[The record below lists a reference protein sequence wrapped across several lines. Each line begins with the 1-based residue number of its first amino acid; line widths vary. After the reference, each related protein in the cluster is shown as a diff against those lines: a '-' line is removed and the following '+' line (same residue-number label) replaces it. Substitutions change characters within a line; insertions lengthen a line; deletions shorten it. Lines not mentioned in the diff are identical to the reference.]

1 MAQIVLG
8 IGTSHGPMLSTP
20 PDRWGDRVAAD
31 RTNASQWYK
40 GKTYTFDAL
49 AELRRND
56 HFELQATPD
65 IWRDRHKAC
74 RAALDELAAV
84 FAEARIDIAVIVG
97 NDQMEMFSDVFIPAL
112 AVYRGEIIPNE
123 YPSEERIARLPP
135 GIGVSVPGHV
145 PPEGAFYP
153 GHPELAKQIIEQAM
167 RDNFDVAALGKLPQ
181 GCPYIPHAFGFIY
194 RQIMKDKVV
203 PSVPVVLNTF
213 YPPNQPSVTRCY
225 SFGKSLLA
233 AIESWDS
240 DARVALISSGGLT
253 HFVID
258 EEIDQ
263 AFFDAVKSRKIE
275 KLADMG
281 EGIFQSGTSEIKNWV
296 PLAGAMAELGYPATI
311 VDYVPCYRS
320 EAGTGNAMGFVYWK
334 PQAG

>member
-20 PDRWGDRVAAD
+20 PDRWGERVPAD
-31 RTNASQWYK
+31 RTTQQWYK
-40 GKTYTFDAL
+40 GKQYSFDDL
-49 AELRRND
+49 AELRRDD
-56 HFELQATPD
+56 HFERQAVPE
-65 IWRDRHKAC
+65 IWKERHTAC

-84 FAEARIDIAVIVG
+84 FADARIDVAVIVG
-97 NDQMEMFSDVFIPAL
+97 NDQMEMFSDVVIPAIS
-112 AVYRGEIIPNE
+112 VYKGETIPNE
-123 YPSEERIARLPP
+123 FPSEERLARLPP

-145 PPEGAFYP
+145 PPEGAFYS
-153 GHPELAKQIIEQAM
+153 GHPELAKWIIEHAM
-167 RDNFDVAALGKLPQ
+167 ADEFDVAALGKLPA

-194 RQIMKDKVV
+194 RQIMKDQVV

-213 YPPNQPSVTRCY
+213 YPPNQPSVDRCY
-225 SFGKSLLA
+225 KFGKSLLR

-258 EEIDQ
+258 EDIDQ
-263 AFFDAVKSRKIE
+263 AFFDAVKERKIE
-275 KLADMG
+275 KLAELG
-281 EGIFQSGTSEIKNWV
+281 EGIFQAGTSEIKNWV
-296 PLAGAMAELGYPATI
+296 PLAGAMADLGYPPTI

-334 PQAG
+334 PAAG